1 MKEFDLKLAKQGVN
15 VMTRSGSKA
24 RIICFDAKDPI
35 KPIVALVT
43 GDDGMESIVHYAP
56 NGKCDASCPES
67 DLVMDIQHH
76 EGWIIVRSSDF
87 HFIEDSQCNEFFCP
101 RTLIYD
107 TYYEAKFERDGIFG
121 ENSKARIV
129 HIEWDS

>member
-35 KPIVALVT
+35 RPIIALVT
-43 GDDGMESIVHYAP
+43 GDNGMESIVHYAP
-56 NGKCDASCPES
+56 NGKCNPDCPES

-76 EGWIIVRSSDF
+76 EGWIIIQSSDIN
-87 HFIEDSQCNEFFCP
+87 HHEFLCP
-101 RTLIYD
+101 CISVIYD
-107 TYYEAKFERDGIFG
+107 TYYEAEFERDAIFG
-121 ENSKARIV
+121 EDPNIRIV
-129 HIEWDS
+129 HIEWES